1 MTTDI
6 KNDDFIKKNKSISI
20 RLSDEDYYKL
30 IHMSIRSEIPISQ
43 IIRTAIKVFYKLD
56 IFHIYY

>member
-20 RLSDEDYYKL
+20 RLSDEDYNKL
-30 IHMSIRSEIPISQ
+30 MHMSTRTEIPISQ
-43 IIRTAIKVFYKLD
+43 IIRTAIKLFFKLD
-56 IFHIYY
+56 MFHIN

>member
-20 RLSDEDYYKL
+20 RLSDDDYNKL
-30 IHMSIRSEIPISQ
+30 MNMSIRTEIPISQ
-43 IIRTAIKVFYKLD
+43 IIRSAIKLFFKLD
-56 IFHIYY
+56 MFHIN